1 MLQFYFLSVLLN
13 VLAGLVLVYATD
25 LSKKEGDAVEGE
37 AVVDDSDA
45 TIDEASE
52 NSKKIDVSKLFTTG
66 AFLDDLNFR
75 LVLGILSVLVG
86 IMKLLSTVQGDTP
99 IIGDLVPAFAGIAAG
114 ASILLEFYNV
124 KNVMGTNLPAPVNK
138 IFLEGRKYI
147 GVFCIIAGVMHFIFP
162 RVLFL

>member
-25 LSKKEGDAVEGE
+25 LSKKHAAAEGE
-37 AVVDDSDA
+37 EVSDDSDA
-45 TIDEASE
+45 TIDEGSE
-52 NSKKIDVSKLFTTG
+52 SAKKIDVSKLFTSG

-86 IMKLLSTVQGDTP
+86 VMKLLSTVQGDAP
-99 IIGDLVPAFAGIAAG
+99 VIGDLVPAFAGIAAG

-124 KNVMGTNLPAPVNK
+124 KNVMGTDLPAVVNK